1 MASFPIQYILAL
13 KTNIMNNVY
22 GRSQF
27 DVCGA
32 PTRTN
37 LGIAGSRP
45 SVRHPVILKK
55 NMENQRKRVLHT
67 GVSKIV

>member
-1 MASFPIQYILAL
+1 
-13 KTNIMNNVY
+13 MNNVY

-32 PTRTN
+32 PTRMN
-37 LGIAGSRP
+37 LGMGGNRP
-45 SVRHPVILKK
+45 FIRHPVILKK

>member
-1 MASFPIQYILAL
+1 MVSFPIQYILAF
-13 KTNIMNNVY
+13 KTNTMNNVY

-32 PTRTN
+32 PTRMN
-37 LGIAGSRP
+37 LGMGGNRP
-45 SVRHPVILKK
+45 FIRHPVILKK

>member
-13 KTNIMNNVY
+13 KTNTMNNVY

-37 LGIAGSRP
+37 LGTAGSRP

-55 NMENQRKRVLHT
+55 NMENQRKSVLHK